1 MVDCKPLRGG
11 LVLTILQN
19 LHKKVYL
26 NRHLTVR
33 TESQSNP
40 LSRLNDFRCFDL
52 ADHPVNPFF
61 CNFFLFQVIVRLMK
75 NILP

>member
-1 MVDCKPLRGG
+1 M
-11 LVLTILQN
+11 I
-19 LHKKVYL
+19 
-26 NRHLTVR
+26 RHLTVG

-40 LSRLNDFRCFDL
+40 LSRLNDLRYFDL

-61 CNFFLFQVIVRLMK
+61 YDFFLLQVIVRFMK